1 VSPTATKY
9 LTYRIG
15 LDDSAA
21 GTRDL
26 QSCPLLLLV
35 REVARSDSTPLP
47 RGQATIPVFAGE
59 PQGASGLSAGEQ
71 RSPPPLL
78 HGLDRAANIL
88 RNHAER
94 GNLPVVYLVTQDG
107 IWGTGSDDVGLIQ
120 STKAPKG
127 K

>member
-35 REVARSDSTPLP
+35 REEPL
-47 RGQATIPVFAGE
+47 
-59 PQGASGLSAGEQ
+59 
-71 RSPPPLL
+71 
-78 HGLDRAANIL
+78 HWRAK
-88 RNHAER
+88 RD
-94 GNLPVVYLVTQDG
+94 P
-107 IWGTGSDDVGLIQ
+107 
-120 STKAPKG
+120 KA
-127 K
+127 